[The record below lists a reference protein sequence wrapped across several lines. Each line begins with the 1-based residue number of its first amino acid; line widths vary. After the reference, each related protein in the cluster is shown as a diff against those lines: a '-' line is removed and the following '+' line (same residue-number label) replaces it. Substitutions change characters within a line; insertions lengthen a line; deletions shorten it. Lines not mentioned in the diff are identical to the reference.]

1 MKKGYTL
8 IELIVVLSII
18 SIISSITVVNVVKFK
33 DKMEMIEFNSVANEV
48 KSLLSFAKSYCRKNN
63 VQGKILVGINRK
75 TITFEVTNKE
85 APITKTIELNK
96 NVEVGS
102 NFKVSSSIT
111 SDNNQI
117 TDEGYIKSAGTITL
131 THKSNKQIKI
141 TISVGSDIIRSYETD
156 NEEGDIIQWRKAIP

>member
-63 VQGKILVGINRK
+63 VQGQILVGANRK
-75 TITFEVTNKE
+75 VITFQVTNRE
-85 APITKTIELNK
+85 APITKSIKFDDNIEI
-96 NVEVGS
+96 GS
-102 NFKVSSSIT
+102 NFKVSSSLT
-111 SDNNQI
+111 SDANKI

-131 THKSNKQIKI
+131 THKSKKQIKI

-156 NEEGDIIQWRKAIP
+156 NEEGDIIQ